1 MGEYHSPLPNDTK
14 MKKLSNIL
22 KNLAYS
28 EIIGNE
34 NIEISGVQF
43 DSRIKRNRFSKPV
56 TFFLFE
62 TRFIIWS
69 IARFLQNRIK
79 VLSLQLQ

>member
-1 MGEYHSPLPNDTK
+1 
-14 MKKLSNIL
+14 MKKLSHIL

-56 TFFLFE
+56 AFG
-62 TRFIIWS
+62 R
-69 IARFLQNRIK
+69 K
-79 VLSLQLQ
+79 